1 MRPSELLTF
10 LAVLVLGLGL
20 CCRVLFWDWGSGDPW
35 YLFWALVPIVG
46 GLVYVAVVSRVLR
59 KQGVAVWCAAHSSV
73 TGRRRF
79 HRFEDTGEKDRWN
92 IFECSVCGVRR
103 EIVVSEGDGGMGE

>member
-20 CCRVLFWDWGSGDPW
+20 CCRVLLWDWGSGDPW

-46 GLVYVAVVSRVLR
+46 GLVYAAVVSRVLR
-59 KQGVAVWCAAHSSV
+59 KQGVAVWCAAYSSV